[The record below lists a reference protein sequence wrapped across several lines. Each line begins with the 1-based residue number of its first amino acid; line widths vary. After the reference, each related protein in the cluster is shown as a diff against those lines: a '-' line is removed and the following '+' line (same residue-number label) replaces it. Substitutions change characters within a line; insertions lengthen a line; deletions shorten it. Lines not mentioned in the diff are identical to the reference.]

1 MDAPLSARAEHAA
14 VRGALRGDPAALD
27 VLYRAHW
34 PAAHRA
40 AWLIVRDAHVAEDL
54 AQEGFVAALGALD
67 RFDRSRPFGPWLR
80 TIVARRAIDAA
91 RARASRREVEPG
103 PLDHLPA
110 PPHPARP
117 APGDDL
123 LAAVAAL
130 PPEQRAAV
138 AMRHLLELTPG
149 EIARLTGVPRGTV
162 NSRLRRG
169 LDALARAPGVVPVVA
184 LLVAL
189 GLALALTAPGRAT
202 AQWVSERIASAV
214 DRAAGPAPRRA
225 APTAPL
231 PGGGRLLSVT
241 ARGPVVLG
249 LGAPRQLLGRVDEAA
264 WSPHGRFVV
273 AVRGIE
279 LIAVDLRGHRRWH
292 VAPGPA
298 LHAPRWS
305 PSGYRVAYLAGA
317 TGAGGR
323 LLHVVNGDGTGDHA
337 VGGAGAAAPAWHP
350 STVAHVL
357 AYVDAAHRVV
367 VKDVDTR
374 AIRWRARPAGV
385 PRALAW
391 SRDGHRLVV
400 ADAAGVTT
408 YAGGTG
414 RRLGRRIAPS
424 GTEDVAVAFAPYGR
438 RYLLVRRRPATGE
451 HRLLL
456 VARGRERLLR
466 AGPGTLRGAAW
477 SPNGRWIALDVA
489 GAPAWTLL
497 RVPDGGPG
505 GERTLAAGTRA
516 RLAGWC
522 CSPSR

>member
-1 MDAPLSARAEHAA
+1 VSAPDLRELRAPGE
-14 VRGALRGDPAALD
+14 P
-27 VLYRAHW
+27 
-34 PAAHRA
+34 
-40 AWLIVRDAHVAEDL
+40 E
-54 AQEGFVAALGALD
+54 
-67 RFDRSRPFGPWLR
+67 
-80 TIVARRAIDAA
+80 A
-91 RARASRREVEPG
+91 RARAWAVARAALAERP
-103 PLDHLPA
+103 PA
-110 PPHPARP
+110 PPRRR
-117 APGDDL
+117 APV
-123 LAAVAAL
+123 LAAAA
-130 PPEQRAAV
+130 AA
-138 AMRHLLELTPG
+138 
-149 EIARLTGVPRGTV
+149 
-162 NSRLRRG
+162 
-169 LDALARAPGVVPVVA
+169 
-184 LLVAL
+184 LVAL
-189 GLALALTAPGRAT
+189 ALGLALTAPGRAT
-202 AQWVSERIASAV
+202 AQWVSDRIASAV
-214 DRAAGPAPRRA
+214 DHTAGPARPRRA
-225 APTAPL
+225 APAAPL

-292 VAPGPA
+292 VAPGPL

-305 PSGYRVAYLAGA
+305 PSGYRVAYLAGS

-323 LLHVVNGDGTGDHA
+323 LLRVVNGDGTGDHA
-337 VGGAGAAAPAWHP
+337 VGGAGAAPPAWHP

-357 AYVDAAHRVV
+357 AYADAAHRVV

-414 RRLGRRIAPS
+414 RRLGRRAAPA
-424 GTEDVAVAFAPYGR
+424 GTEDTGVAFAPYGR
-438 RYLLVRRRPATGE
+438 RYVVVRRVAATGE
-451 HRLLL
+451 HRLVL
-456 VARGRERLLR
+456 VARGRARLLR
-466 AGPGTLRGAAW
+466 AGPGTLRAVAW
-477 SPNGRWIALDVA
+477 SPDGRWLALDVA

-497 RVPDGGPG
+497 RVAGGGSG
-505 GERTLAAGTRA
+505 GERTLAAGARA

-522 CSPSR
+522 CGPTP